1 MVKLVLLY
9 FVMGVMKHF
18 LLLPFSLPIS
28 EKFEN
33 AHAQEENGEIF
44 VQISRILGT
53 PPPSLLIKSGD
64 EIFKN

>member
-9 FVMGVMKHF
+9 FVMGVMEHF
-18 LLLPFSLPIS
+18 LLHPFSLPIS
-28 EKFEN
+28 EKFKN
-33 AHAQEENGEIF
+33 AQEENGEIC

-53 PPPSLLIKSGD
+53 PPPSLLIKSSD

>member
-9 FVMGVMKHF
+9 FVMCVMEHF

-28 EKFEN
+28 EKFKN

-53 PPPSLLIKSGD
+53 PPPSLLIKSSD